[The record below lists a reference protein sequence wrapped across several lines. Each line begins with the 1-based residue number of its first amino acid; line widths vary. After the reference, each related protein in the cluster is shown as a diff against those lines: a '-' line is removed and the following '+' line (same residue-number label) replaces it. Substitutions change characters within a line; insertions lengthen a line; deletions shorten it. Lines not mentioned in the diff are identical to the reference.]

1 MNRVLVLI
9 ALLACLIGCS
19 LPKPPDLTTPVTYVG
34 IWRMGTS
41 KDNYRIFRIYQD
53 KSVSL
58 FGTKRDIAAPADLN
72 GDELL
77 LKGDKA
83 TTKGTGYAV
92 DPNYPAER
100 YPFHLHRVSEKK
112 IEITDTSGLFFG
124 SNSPV
129 PFEQITEDML
139 DETNSQIMQR
149 AMNGG

>member
-1 MNRVLVLI
+1 MNRIFVWVLVMASI
-9 ALLACLIGCS
+9 IGCS

-58 FGTKRDIAAPADLN
+58 FGTKHDIATPVDLN

-77 LKGDKA
+77 MKGDKA
-83 TTKGTGYAV
+83 TTKGDGYAV
-92 DPNYPAER
+92 DPKYPTEQ
-100 YPFHLHRVSEKK
+100 YPFHLHRISEKK
-112 IEITDTSGLFFG
+112 IEITDASGIFLG
-124 SNSPV
+124 STSPV

-139 DETNSQIMQR
+139 DQTNSQIMQR